1 MFKSLRAPVLILI
14 SIFSQQ
20 IYANS
25 CDSLMAGKYR
35 AIQISNNSEENEARA
50 WQKEIFQNDNDIAIE
65 ILEID
70 GKLKSERFNEM
81 VDWVQLTEDSF
92 VDLVT
97 EKPVTECALQFEGIQ
112 ILKIDLQSL
121 SDDEL
126 NKLYEISTQLW
137 GLDDESE
144 QKVAK
149 MSKVEFAKL
158 KYLAVEITGLLGVT
172 TIFITLPLE
181 KLED

>member
-1 MFKSLRAPVLILI
+1 MIKLWR
-14 SIFSQQ
+14 IFLFITVGFFNQHVYS
-20 IYANS
+20 ND
-25 CDSLMAGKYR
+25 CDNLMIGKYK
-35 AIQISNNSEENEARA
+35 AIQISNNPEDNEAKA
-50 WQKEIFQNDNDIAIE
+50 LQESIFQNDDDIAIE

-81 VDWVQLTEDSF
+81 VDWVQLTEGSF

-97 EKPVTECALQFEGIQ
+97 KKHATECALQFEGIQ

-126 NKLYEISTQLW
+126 NQLYEISTQLW
-137 GLDDESE
+137 GDDESE

-172 TIFITLPLE
+172 TIFMTLPLE
-181 KLED
+181 KLEE